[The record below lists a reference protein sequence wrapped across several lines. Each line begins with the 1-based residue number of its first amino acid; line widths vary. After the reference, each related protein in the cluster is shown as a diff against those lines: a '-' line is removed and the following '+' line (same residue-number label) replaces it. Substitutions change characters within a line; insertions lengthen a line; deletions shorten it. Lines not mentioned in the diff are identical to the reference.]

1 MITFYDGKKLN
12 QFKSR
17 LRGREILPATVE
29 RVIDWRPG
37 TTNPFVSKSRYTWK
51 KINLSIEI
59 RGDESAAEIETA
71 KANLTKYFNGQFI
84 TFDDMPEWRFF
95 VVLDGEPVISDNY
108 HALYQTI
115 DFSLLAYMETAN
127 EITAGVAGGMI
138 WAGNTTVEEIPATIE
153 VRGADTIAVN
163 LGDDTFVI
171 SNIGDGTVT
180 IGGGKVLKDGVNHW
194 EHVEM
199 TSFPRLKNG
208 YTEYSKSPTWAVVT
222 VKYRG
227 RSI

>member
-1 MITFYDGKKLN
+1 MITFHDGKKLN

-37 TTNPFVSKSRYTWK
+37 ATNPFVSKSRYTWK
-51 KINLSIEI
+51 RINLSIEI
-59 RGDESAAEIETA
+59 RGDENAAEIEIA
-71 KANLTKYFNGQFI
+71 KASLARYFNGQFI
-84 TFDDMPEWRFF
+84 TFDDMPAWRFF
-95 VVLDGEPVISDNY
+95 VVLDGEPAISDNY
-108 HALYQTI
+108 RALYQTI
-115 DFSLLAYMETAN
+115 DFSLLAYMETAD
-127 EITAGVAGGMI
+127 EITAGVAGGVI

-153 VRGADTIAVN
+153 ARGADTITVN

-171 SNIGDGTVT
+171 SNVGTGTVT

-208 YTEYSKSPTWAVVT
+208 YTTFSKSPTAAFVV

-227 RSI
+227 RLV

>member
-12 QFKSR
+12 QLNSR

-37 TTNPFVSKSRYTWK
+37 ATNPFVSKNRYTWK
-51 KINLSIEI
+51 KINISIEI
-59 RGDESAAEIETA
+59 RGDGNATEIETA
-71 KANLTKYFNGQFI
+71 KANLTRYFNGQFI
-84 TFDDMPEWRFF
+84 TFDDMPAWRFY
-95 VVLDGEPVISDNY
+95 VVLDGEPSISDNY
-108 HALYQTI
+108 NALYQTI

-138 WAGNTTVEEIPATIE
+138 WAGNTMVEEIPATIE
-153 VRGADTIAVN
+153 ARGADTITVN

-171 SNIGDGTVT
+171 SNVGTGTVT

-208 YTEYSKSPTWAVVT
+208 YTTFSKSPTAAFVV

-227 RSI
+227 RLV